1 MSNVEMGRSLV
12 ITLIVL
18 MTSTGFAQPCG
29 TVSGK
34 VTELN
39 GDALPGANI
48 RLKSDPSI
56 GGSSLADG
64 SFSINLK
71 SADTLV
77 VSFIGYEERMVAVG
91 NGRCSVS
98 IVLAASSK
106 TLDGVVIT
114 GQRLIAEEFKT
125 NSFSQLDVYRNPSSK
140 ADPILAVNA
149 LPSATTL
156 DESANISLRG
166 SSPAETGIFL
176 DNVPIHDAVRYSQLN
191 GIGTFSIFNT
201 QLINKVQVFPGN
213 PPLEFG
219 GTTSGLIALDTRS
232 YIPPKVSHK
241 LSLTLASIGW
251 FSEFS
256 TSKRSALTIF
266 SNYQPSILL
275 KAVNETSLARLKKFD
290 SNDLGIHWYLNT
302 KRKGQ
307 LKIFNYS
314 LRETYRFQYIEPT
327 FDGNFNQ
334 RKKRNFSV
342 LSFVQPFGRTE
353 FSVNQGASFS
363 HARYDFATSAFKLS
377 LTDYYTSVNVQRT
390 GKSADFKMGVTREV
404 RYSDFDGTFNV
415 FDYAIGPQYPHT
427 SAQASSKLVSTE
439 IYGYTKYHAAEKIS
453 IGGGFRTNLPDD
465 EQRHYVSY
473 QANSRYEFSSP
484 LALLVSY
491 GRYNKYEFSQGS
503 ENAAFIQSDQLS
515 ADLVYTKKTS
525 EGTLSVFA
533 KKVIEGNA
541 TTQVRGAE
549 LYYKYTRSSKLQAQ
563 ISLTTLNAVTET
575 NTATYSSPY
584 DLKYFI
590 RGNVIWGFRPTWSF
604 NTILLYRQGTF
615 YNPVIETRFNDQLG
629 VYVPTFAGSEQQE
642 RLPYYGNISCN
653 MSKLYT
659 IADRFPAVAFM
670 GLSNVINR
678 KNVRGYMYSFDY
690 TEKTEDLLS
699 GRTLFFG
706 TMITF

>member
-1 MSNVEMGRSLV
+1 MKKLLGLLLAFTATAAFSQTCTLV
-12 ITLIVL
+12 
-18 MTSTGFAQPCG
+18 TGKI
-29 TVSGK
+29 S
-34 VTELN
+34 ELN
-39 GDALPGANI
+39 GDVLPGANI
-48 RLKSDPSI
+48 RLKSDPSV
-56 GGSSLADG
+56 GVSSLVDG
-64 SFSINLK
+64 TFSIAIK
-71 SADTLV
+71 SADTLIA
-77 VSFIGYEERMVAVG
+77 SFIGYEERMIPVG
-91 NGRCSVS
+91 NGPCT
-98 IVLAASSK
+98 INITLASSSK
-106 TLDGVVIT
+106 TLEGVVVT

-140 ADPILAVNA
+140 ADPILAVNS

-201 QLINKVQVFPGN
+201 QLISKVQVFPGN

-219 GTTSGLIALDTRS
+219 GTTSGLIALETRG
-232 YIPPKVSHK
+232 YLPPKTSHK

-251 FSEFS
+251 LSEFK
-256 TSKRSALTIF
+256 TSKRSALTAF

-302 KRKGQ
+302 KKKGQ

-334 RKKRNFSV
+334 KKKRNFSI
-342 LSFVQPFGRTE
+342 LSFVQPFGHVE
-353 FSVNQGASFS
+353 VSVNQGASFS
-363 HARYDFATSAFKLS
+363 HAGYDFGASAFKLR
-377 LTDYYTSVNVQRT
+377 LTDYYTSVNIQRT
-390 GKSADFKMGVTREV
+390 GKIADFKMGITREV
-404 RYSDFDGTFNV
+404 RYSDFNGTFNV
-415 FDYAIGPQYPHT
+415 FDYAIGPEYPHT
-427 SAQASSKLVSTE
+427 SAKASSKLVATE
-439 IYGYTKYHAAEKIS
+439 LYGYTKYHAAEKLS
-453 IGGGFRTNLPDD
+453 VGGGFRTNLPDAG
-465 EQRHYVSY
+465 QKHYLSY
-473 QANSRYEFSSP
+473 QANARYEISSP
-484 LALLVSY
+484 LALLFSY

-503 ENAAFIQSDQLS
+503 DTPGFIRSDQVS
-515 ADLVYTKKTS
+515 ADLVYTKKAS
-525 EGTLSVFA
+525 EGTLSLFA
-533 KKVIEGNA
+533 KKVIEGDA

-549 LYYKYTRSSKLQAQ
+549 LYYKYTMSSKLQAQ
-563 ISLTTLNAVTET
+563 ISITTLDAVTET
-575 NTATYSSPY
+575 SSMTYSSPY

-590 RGNVIWGFRPTWSF
+590 RGNVIWGFRPTWSLS
-604 NTILLYRQGTF
+604 TILLYRQGTF
-615 YNPVIETRFNDQLG
+615 YNPVIDTRFNDQLG
-629 VYVPTFAGSEQQE
+629 VYVPTFAANDQQA

-659 IADRFPAVAFM
+659 IAERFPAVGFI

-678 KNVRGYMYSFDY
+678 KNVRGYLYNFDY
-690 TEKTEDLLS
+690 SKKTKDLLS

>member
-1 MSNVEMGRSLV
+1 MGRTGIIV
-12 ITLIVL
+12 IMILT
-18 MTSTGFAQPCG
+18 TSRVFAQPCNVV
-29 TVSGK
+29 TGK
-34 VTELN
+34 VAEQN
-39 GDALPGANI
+39 GDSLPGANI

-56 GGSSLADG
+56 GVSSLPDG
-64 SFSINLK
+64 SFSINIK
-71 SADTLV
+71 SADTLI
-77 VSFIGYEERMVAVG
+77 VSFIGYEERMIPVG
-91 NGRCSVS
+91 DGRCVVS
-98 IVLAASSK
+98 ITLASSSK
-106 TLDGVVIT
+106 TLDGVVVT

-176 DNVPIHDAVRYSQLN
+176 DNVPVHDAVRYSQLN

-219 GTTSGLIALDTRS
+219 GTTSGLIALDTRG
-232 YIPPKVSHK
+232 YLPPKVSHK

-251 FSEFS
+251 FSEFK
-256 TSKRSALTIF
+256 TSKRSALTLF

-290 SNDLGIHWYLNT
+290 SNDLGVHWYLNT

-334 RKKRNFSV
+334 KKKRNFSV

-353 FSVNQGASFS
+353 LSINQGVSFS
-363 HARYDFATSAFKLS
+363 HAKYDFAASAFKLS
-377 LTDYYTSVNVQRT
+377 LTDFYTAVNIQQT
-390 GKSADFKMGVTREV
+390 GKYADFKMGVTREV

-415 FDYAIGPQYPHT
+415 FDYAIGPEYPHT
-427 SAQASSKLVSTE
+427 SAKSSSKLVATE
-439 IYGYTKYHAAEKIS
+439 IYGYTKYHTDGNIS
-453 IGGGFRTNLPDD
+453 VGAGFRTNLPDD
-465 EQRHYVSY
+465 GQKHYMSY
-473 QANSRYEFSSP
+473 QANARYEITSP

-503 ENAAFIQSDQLS
+503 EDPAFIQSDQLS
-515 ADLVYTKKTS
+515 ADLVYNKKAN
-525 EGTLSVFA
+525 EGTLSLFV
-533 KKVIEGNA
+533 KKVIQGNA

-549 LYYKYTRSSKLQAQ
+549 LYYKYTHSSKLQTQ

-575 NTATYSSPY
+575 SSVKYASPY
-584 DLKYFI
+584 DLKYFL

-604 NTILLYRQGTF
+604 STILLYRQGTF
-615 YNPVIETRFNDQLG
+615 YNPVIDTQFNDQLG
-629 VYVPTFAGSEQQE
+629 VYVPTFAANDQQA

-670 GLSNVINR
+670 GLSNVVNR
-678 KNVRGYMYSFDY
+678 KNVRGYLYNFDY
-690 TEKTEDLLS
+690 TDKTKDLLS